1 MSRRWWTDLRS
12 FWSRSGF
19 HSPWALTDPLRKSKI
34 NSLQTSHTDLQ
45 TILLNAQN
53 TEREARKDLSSA
65 SEELFVMRA
74 AHAREVDD
82 LERQIQRKDREKR
95 GLEEELGD
103 SRDELGRER
112 EVVRELKVRVD

>member
-1 MSRRWWTDLRS
+1 
-12 FWSRSGF
+12 
-19 HSPWALTDPLRKSKI
+19 
-34 NSLQTSHTDLQ
+34 
-45 TILLNAQN
+45 
-53 TEREARKDLSSA
+53 
-65 SEELFVMRA
+65 MRA